1 MGTAEDRRTRLLR
14 LLQEQGAPL
23 SGTALAKAL
32 GVTRQIIVQDIA
44 LIRAENHNIL
54 STNKGYLY
62 RDASAESTQPKR
74 VIHVRH
80 STEQVLDEFLT
91 VLDLGGTVLDVAVEH
106 EIYGQIRADL
116 LIETPQD
123 AREFVDR
130 LSRCRDNP
138 LKVLT
143 DDCHYHTITAP
154 AEKLLDLIE
163 AALRAKGMLLE

>member
-62 RDASAESTQPKR
+62 RDANMGNTQPKR

>member
-62 RDASAESTQPKR
+62 RDANMENTQPKR

-106 EIYGQIRADL
+106 EIYGQIRAEL